1 MPNAGENY
9 TDYTVLEHEVVKI
22 DSLKPLQAVGTGYS
36 REGVRGDLTLATAGE
51 VGEVLARLQQG
62 TLDIDLVREGVGV

>member
-1 MPNAGENY
+1 M
-9 TDYTVLEHEVVKI
+9 
-22 DSLKPLQAVGTGYS
+22 KPLQAVGTGYS